1 MEDERQD
8 IYEVVA
14 EFYDY
19 VAPYRERQDVDFF
32 VDLSKESRGPMLE
45 IGCGTGRVLIPTAR
59 AGIEIVGI
67 DNSLSMLAVCSN
79 KMARETQE
87 VQARIRLI
95 KADMRSFN
103 LRREFRLITMPFRPF
118 QHLTEVND
126 QLSCLESARRHLRED
141 GKFVLDL
148 FNPDMERLVE
158 QMKQTEEVVT
168 EEIAFEM
175 PDGRKVNRII
185 KMLSINPLD
194 QTLELEQIFDVTY
207 NDGRNERR
215 SQQFCMRYFFRYEVE
230 HLLALAGFR
239 ILAAYSGYDKSPLG
253 STYPGELIYI
263 ATKAEDSRTS

>member
-1 MEDERQD
+1 MEEERQD

-19 VAPYRERQDVDFF
+19 VTVYSERQDVDFF
-32 VDLSKESRGPMLE
+32 VDLAQESKGPVLE
-45 IGCGTGRVLIPTAR
+45 VGCGTGRVLIPTAR

-79 KMARETQE
+79 KIAHAPQE

-95 KADMRSFN
+95 KADMRSFD
-103 LRREFRLITMPFRPF
+103 LGRKFPLITIPFRPF
-118 QHLTEVND
+118 QHLTEVAD
-126 QLSCLESARRHLRED
+126 QLSCLQSIRRHLSKD

-185 KMLSINPLD
+185 KIISINPLD
-194 QTLELEQIFDVTY
+194 QILELEQIFDVTY
-207 NDGRNERR
+207 NDGHNERR
-215 SQQFCMRYFFRYEVE
+215 SQQLCMRYFFRYEVE
-230 HLLALAGFR
+230 HLLALSGFR
-239 ILAAYSGYDKSPLG
+239 IVKAYAGYDRSALG
-253 STYPGELIYI
+253 SVYPGELIYI
-263 ATKAEDSRTS
+263 ATNAEDSHAS